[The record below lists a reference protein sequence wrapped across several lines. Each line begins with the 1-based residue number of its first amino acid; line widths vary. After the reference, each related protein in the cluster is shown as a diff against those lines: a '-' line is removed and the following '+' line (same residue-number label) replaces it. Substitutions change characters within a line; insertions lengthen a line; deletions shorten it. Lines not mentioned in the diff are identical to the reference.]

1 MLFCFT
7 CIDKPNARET
17 RMNNRDAHLKYWT
30 DNGRMKIGGPL
41 TSDDGSAMQGSMMVI
56 EAADR
61 AEVETLFASD
71 PYKIADLFER
81 VDIRAWKWVIGNN

>member
-17 RMNNRDAHLKYWT
+17 RIANRDAHLKYWT
-30 DNGRMKIGGPL
+30 DNGRMKIGGPF
-41 TSDDGSAMQGSMMVI
+41 TSDDGTAMQGSMMVI